1 MEKILLT
8 DIVMVSDPCY
18 TEPTW
23 CQIKLKDVK
32 PGYYNTYSKSH
43 DCGDWGVRQSMLM
56 VIHQD
61 FTNKKLRWEEHP
73 GEVGVDSGQAGIFN
87 YDSYRDDSIAEEI
100 GLGDGDISFFGVSP
114 WKEMTKSRDME
125 PGEKWYISMCS
136 RTLGEKGWGTYNRG
150 VVSRSGFGDG
160 GYKLYVAKH
169 YGRVIAMCI
178 DFAVE
183 EEPIVDFNFYKTQTV

>member
-8 DIVMVSDPCY
+8 DIVMVSDPSY

-32 PGYYNTYSKSH
+32 PGYYNVYSKSH

-56 VIHQD
+56 VIHED
-61 FTNKKLRWEEHP
+61 FVNKKLRWEEHP

-87 YDSYRDDSIAEEI
+87 YESYRNDSIAEDI
-100 GLGDGDISFFGVSP
+100 GFGDGDISFLSNFP
-114 WKEMTKSRDME
+114 KDEN
-125 PGEKWYISMCS
+125 PGEDWYLAMSS
-136 RTLGEKGWGTYNRG
+136 RTLGEKGWGTYDRG

-169 YGRVIAMCI
+169 YNRPIAMCI

-183 EEPIVDFNFYKTQTV
+183 EEPVIDFNFFKK

>member
-23 CQIKLKDVK
+23 CQVKLKNVK
-32 PGYYNTYSKSH
+32 PGYYNVFSKSH
-43 DCGDWGVRQSMLM
+43 DAGDWGVRQSMLM
-56 VIHQD
+56 AIHED
-61 FTNKKLRWEEHP
+61 FVVGKRLKWEEHP

-87 YDSYRDDSIAEEI
+87 YDAYRKDDEVENIPD
-100 GLGDGDISFFGVSP
+100 GDGDSSFFGIDFS
-114 WKEMTKSRDME
+114 KHD
-125 PGEKWYISMCS
+125 GDKWYQKICS
-136 RTLGEKGWGTYNRG
+136 YTLGEKGWGAYDKG

-160 GYKLYVAKH
+160 GYRLYVAKH

-183 EEPIVDFNFYKTQTV
+183 EEPVIDFGFYKDNIVTN